1 MSAEQNEAV
10 VCRITETEMR
20 ALIFELRPESL
31 EAEGL
36 VAALKKQTTDLKEKH
51 GIEVEATLCEEP
63 EASLKAK
70 EATYRIAWEAL
81 HNTVKHVSEMQCRSG
96 SITLKILDYG
106 VGFDPT
112 EDFAGHLGLRSM
124 RECAAGWVGRWRSKA
139 IRDTAPASSQPSP
152 PAARLD
158 MQMWAERNRARTT
171 LYRRYRGASDT
182 TLTPPE
188 AQYGA
193 TQDKPEKGKRLT
205 YA

>member
-36 VAALKKQTTDLKEKH
+36 VAALEKQTAVLKAKH

-70 EATYRIAWEAL
+70 EATYRIAREAL
-81 HNTVKHVSEMQCRSG
+81 HNTVKHASEMQCRSG

-112 EDFAGHLGLRSM
+112 GDFAGHLGLRSM
-124 RECAAGWVGRWRSKA
+124 RERAAAWAGRWRGPKRSGT
-139 IRDTAPASSQPSP
+139 RHPRP
-152 PAARLD
+152 
-158 MQMWAERNRARTT
+158 RNHP
-171 LYRRYRGASDT
+171 LLQLG
-182 TLTPPE
+182 
-188 AQYGA
+188 
-193 TQDKPEKGKRLT
+193 
-205 YA
+205 